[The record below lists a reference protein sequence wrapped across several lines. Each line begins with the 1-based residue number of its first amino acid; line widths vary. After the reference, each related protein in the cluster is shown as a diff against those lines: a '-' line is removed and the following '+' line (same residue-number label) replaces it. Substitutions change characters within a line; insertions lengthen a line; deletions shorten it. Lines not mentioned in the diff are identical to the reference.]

1 MTKNQSSLWSANEE
15 FRKNSQLEKFCEH
28 LEKKGIF
35 KNTSKFKDLWEWSVK
50 NPEYFWSEVWD
61 FTKIKGIKKG
71 KIIKKKIHFIK
82 TSFFLIPK

>member
-71 KIIKKKIHFIK
+71 KIIKKKKYI
-82 TSFFLIPK
+82 L